1 MDAVQERIDEW
12 LRAGLIDAETATRL
26 SAAEAGRV
34 DGEQGRAS
42 VGEKDSGVRSAALSD
57 VFGPGPTIAEM
68 FAYLG
73 AGFLLA
79 AWTSFVIRL
88 TGDGSGLSQV
98 GGGLMVAAAVLT
110 GLGLVL
116 RQGDERRRRGAG
128 VAFLAA
134 TLYAAGAAAGFISGL
149 DPGGPTG
156 SLVVSIVAIGVAGA
170 FRFLHPALLTQ
181 FGILVSVSA
190 FGALL
195 LSWLQ
200 WRIAPVSFTE
210 QGDPIGN
217 STDPI
222 LLVVVTAA
230 VWLAIA
236 VGLGL
241 LALAERTDHRDD
253 QADGAAAARRAA
265 LTRAWAGI
273 VAVAGLASAL
283 TRTDLLPSGDY
294 GRVIEPWIAQLV
306 LLILA
311 GILVERAFR
320 RNSTAFLFAAGLGL
334 IIALT
339 DFNFT
344 FLSSSTEIG
353 LLIEGAILL
362 AVGVVADRVRRRL
375 PGDRPAPAPAAADD
389 GPLATTGS
397 VSGDPSNLK

>member
-12 LRAGLIDAETATRL
+12 LLSGLIDAETATRL
-26 SAAEAGRV
+26 TAAEAERAA
-34 DGEQGRAS
+34 GERGSAIVEGTQPVA
-42 VGEKDSGVRSAALSD
+42 RSAALAD
-57 VFGPGPTIAEM
+57 VFGPAPIIAEM

-79 AWTSFVIRL
+79 AWTSFVTRL
-88 TGDGSGLSQV
+88 SGDGSGLSQV

-134 TLYAAGAAAGFISGL
+134 TGYAAAAATGLISGL

-156 SLVVSIVAIGVAGA
+156 SLVVSIVAICVAAA
-170 FRFLHPALLTQ
+170 FRFIHPALLTQ
-181 FGILVSVSA
+181 LGLIVSVTA
-190 FGALL
+190 FGGLL
-195 LSWLQ
+195 LAWLQ
-200 WRIAPVSFTE
+200 AQVAPVDFTE
-210 QGDPIGN
+210 KGEPIGIGP
-217 STDPI
+217 DPI
-222 LLVVVTAA
+222 LLVVVSAA
-230 VWLAIA
+230 VWLLVAL
-236 VGLGL
+236 GLGA
-241 LALAERTDHRDD
+241 LALTERSDHPDD
-253 QADGAAAARRAA
+253 GAASAAAARRAA

-283 TRTDLLPSGDY
+283 TRSDLLASGEY
-294 GRVIEPWIAQLV
+294 GRVIPPWVAQIA
-306 LLILA
+306 LLILT

-320 RNSTAFLFAAGLGL
+320 RNSTAFLAAAGLGL

-362 AVGVVADRVRRRL
+362 AVGVVADRLRRRL
-375 PGDRPAPAPAAADD
+375 PGAKPETTLAA
-389 GPLATTGS
+389 GE
-397 VSGDPSNLK
+397 GDPPAIAGSPA

>member
-1 MDAVQERIDEW
+1 MDAVQARIDEW
-12 LRAGLIDAETATRL
+12 LRAGLIDAATAARL
-26 SAAEAGRV
+26 TAAEANRAGDDRTAAQR
-34 DGEQGRAS
+34 DGTES
-42 VGEKDSGVRSAALSD
+42 VTRSAAFAD

-79 AWTSFVIRL
+79 AWTSFVTRL
-88 TGDGSGLSQV
+88 TGDGSELTQV
-98 GGGLMVAAAVLT
+98 GGGLMVAAALLT
-110 GLGLVL
+110 ALGLLL
-116 RQGDERRRRGAG
+116 RRGDDRRRRGAG

-134 TLYAAGAAAGFISGL
+134 TAYAAGAAAGFISGL

-156 SLVVSIVAIGVAGA
+156 SLVVSIVAIGVAAA

-190 FGALL
+190 FGTLL
-195 LSWLQ
+195 LNWLQ
-200 WRIAPVSFTE
+200 SRIAPVSFNE
-210 QGDPIGN
+210 QGDPIG
-217 STDPI
+217 TIPDPI
-222 LLVVVTAA
+222 LLVVVSAA
-230 VWLAIA
+230 VWLSIA

-241 LALAERTDHRDD
+241 LALAERDDHVDD
-253 QADGAAAARRAA
+253 QSDGAAAARRAA

-273 VAVAGLASAL
+273 VAVGGLASSL
-283 TRTDLLPSGDY
+283 TRTDLLPSGEY

-334 IIALT
+334 VIALT

-375 PGDRPAPAPAAADD
+375 SPADLPPLPDSPGPHLGLDAEPR
-389 GPLATTGS
+389 
-397 VSGDPSNLK
+397 

>member
-1 MDAVQERIDEW
+1 MDAVQARIDEW
-12 LRAGLIDAETATRL
+12 LRAGLIDAPTAARL
-26 SAAEAGRV
+26 RAAEAGREG
-34 DGEQGRAS
+34 GEQTSAPVDRAQSNARS
-42 VGEKDSGVRSAALSD
+42 VALAD

-79 AWTSFVIRL
+79 AWTSFVTRL
-88 TGDGSGLSQV
+88 TGDGSELSQV

-116 RQGDERRRRGAG
+116 RRGDDRRRRGAG
-128 VAFLAA
+128 MAFLAA
-134 TLYAAGAAAGFISGL
+134 TGYAAGAATGFVNGL

-156 SLVVSIVAIGVAGA
+156 SLVVSIVAIGVASA

-190 FGALL
+190 FGGLL
-195 LSWLQ
+195 LNWLQ
-200 WRIAPVSFTE
+200 ARIAPVSFNE
-210 QGDPIGN
+210 LGEPVGDIP
-217 STDPI
+217 DPI
-222 LLVVVTAA
+222 LLVVVSAA
-230 VWLAIA
+230 VWLLLAL
-236 VGLGL
+236 GLGL
-241 LALAERTDHRDD
+241 LALAERADRPGDR
-253 QADGAAAARRAA
+253 ADGAAAGRRAA

-273 VAVAGLASAL
+273 VGVAGLASAL
-283 TRTDLLPSGDY
+283 TRTDMLPTGDY
-294 GRVIEPWIAQLV
+294 GRVIEPWVAQVV
-306 LLILA
+306 LLLLA
-311 GILVERAFR
+311 GLLVERAFR
-320 RNSTAFLFAAGLGL
+320 RNSTAFLFSAGLGL

-375 PGDRPAPAPAAADD
+375 PGEKPEPN
-389 GPLATTGS
+389 LS
-397 VSGDPSNLK
+397 VGDGDPPAVAGSPT

>member
-1 MDAVQERIDEW
+1 MDAVQARIDEW
-12 LRAGLIDAETATRL
+12 LRAGLIDASTAARLTAAETARSGDEGTAT
-26 SAAEAGRV
+26 AAEGT
-34 DGEQGRAS
+34 E
-42 VGEKDSGVRSAALSD
+42 SGTRSTAFAD
-57 VFGPGPTIAEM
+57 VFGPGPTVAEM

-79 AWTSFVIRL
+79 AWTSFVTRL
-88 TGDGSGLSQV
+88 TGDGSDLQQV
-98 GGGLMVAAAVLT
+98 SGGLMVAAAVLT
-110 GLGLVL
+110 ALGLLL
-116 RQGDERRRRGAG
+116 RRGDDRRRRAAG

-134 TLYAAGAAAGFISGL
+134 TGYAAAAASGFISGL

-156 SLVVSIVAIGVAGA
+156 SLVVSIVAMGVAAA

-200 WRIAPVSFTE
+200 SRIAPVIFNE
-210 QGDPIGN
+210 EGIPVGEIP
-217 STDPI
+217 DPI
-222 LLVVVTAA
+222 LLVVVSAA
-230 VWLAIA
+230 VWLSLA

-241 LALAERTDHRDD
+241 LALAERPDSRDV
-253 QADGAAAARRAA
+253 QSGGGSAARRAT

-273 VAVAGLASAL
+273 VAVAGLASSL
-283 TRTDLLPSGDY
+283 TRTDLLPGGDY
-294 GRVIEPWIAQLV
+294 GRVIEPWIAQVV

-311 GILVERAFR
+311 AILVERAFR

-375 PGDRPAPAPAAADD
+375 PSAKPGLDSGQQRDEPPAGGAPAPSTD
-389 GPLATTGS
+389 G
-397 VSGDPSNLK
+397 V

>member
-1 MDAVQERIDEW
+1 MDAVQARIDEW
-12 LRAGLIDAETATRL
+12 LQAGLIDAATAARL
-26 SAAEAGRV
+26 TAAEADRTGGQPAPTPL
-34 DGEQGRAS
+34 DGS
-42 VGEKDSGVRSAALSD
+42 TSGARSAALSD
-57 VFGPGPTIAEM
+57 VFGPNPTIAEM

-79 AWTSFVIRL
+79 AWTTFVTRL

-116 RQGDERRRRGAG
+116 RRGDERRRRGAG

-134 TLYAAGAAAGFISGL
+134 TLYAAGAAAGFINGL

-156 SLVVSIVAIGVAGA
+156 SLVVSIVAIGVAAA
-170 FRFLHPALLTQ
+170 FRFIHPALLTQ

-190 FGALL
+190 FGGLL
-195 LSWLQ
+195 LSWLKSQ
-200 WRIAPVSFTE
+200 LAPVSFNE
-210 QGDPIGN
+210 LGEPVGDIP
-217 STDPI
+217 DPI
-222 LLVVVTAA
+222 LLVVVSAA
-230 VWLAIA
+230 VWLLIA
-236 VGLGL
+236 LSLGA
-241 LALAERTDHRDD
+241 LALAEPTEHRGDV
-253 QADGAAAARRAA
+253 AARAAAGRRAA

-283 TRTDLLPSGDY
+283 TRTDLLPNGDY

-375 PGDRPAPAPAAADD
+375 PGEKHEPTVVVGDEDPPEMA
-389 GPLATTGS
+389 GS
-397 VSGDPSNLK
+397 PT

>member
-1 MDAVQERIDEW
+1 MDAVQARIDEW
-12 LRAGLIDAETATRL
+12 LRAGLIDAATAARL
-26 SAAEAGRV
+26 TAAEADRA
-34 DGEQGRAS
+34 DGQPRTPPDES
-42 VGEKDSGVRSAALSD
+42 TSGARSTALAD
-57 VFGPGPTIAEM
+57 VFGPNPTIAEM

-79 AWTSFVIRL
+79 AWTTFVTRL

-128 VAFLAA
+128 VSFLAA

-156 SLVVSIVAIGVAGA
+156 SLVVSIVAIGVAAA
-170 FRFLHPALLTQ
+170 FRIIHPALLTQ

-190 FGALL
+190 FGGLL

-200 WRIAPVSFTE
+200 SRIAPVAFNE
-210 QGDPIGN
+210 QGDPIG
-217 STDPI
+217 TIPDPI
-222 LLVVVTAA
+222 LLVVVSAA
-230 VWLAIA
+230 VWLLIA
-236 VGLGL
+236 LGLGS
-241 LALAERTDHRDD
+241 LALAERTDHRGD
-253 QADGAAAARRAA
+253 QAEGAPAGRRAA
-265 LTRAWAGI
+265 ITRAWAGI

-283 TRTDLLPSGDY
+283 TRSDLLPSGDY

-334 IIALT
+334 IITLT

-375 PGDRPAPAPAAADD
+375 PGDRRAPAPAVADD
-389 GPLATTGS
+389 EPLATAGS
-397 VSGDPSNLK
+397 SSGDSSN